1 MTLNLPAH
9 RLERL
14 REVLQWIQPPRK
26 RLAASKWHKLLGEL
40 QSMSPALPGT
50 RGLFSVLQSALSRGD
65 GHRVRLNQRV
75 YDVAADFTDLVD
87 ALASRPTRL
96 QELVPTPSSDALASR
111 PTRLQELVPTP
122 PSHVGAA
129 DACRLGMGGVWLD
142 ATGHAAPIVW
152 RHPFPSR
159 VAADLVTTAHPRG
172 SISISDLE
180 LTALIAQKDILAR
193 STDVREHTLW
203 LASDN
208 RAAVSWS
215 QKGSSTSTTAR
226 AYLLQFNALHQRKYR
241 YLARH
246 HYIPGPVNAMA
257 DAASWRWDLSD
268 DALLTYFDSHYPQ
281 ARSWQLHHLNSAT
294 NASVIG
300 ALSRKRPRDGYLVA
314 NVAAPL
320 MPPGLSGKPPFAKVC
335 TSLLPSLFAPV
346 TTSHSS
352 NSFGQRYRAGTVAPG
367 RHTVRSRTVE
377 DAVRAVGQAYARMGT
392 PDPRLNSHGKVDMR
406 LTSLYRAWKRDDE
419 PPKRVKSLPL
429 TVVSQVYSAAQH
441 ESTASAL
448 AAADCLV
455 LGFYFLLCP
464 GPGEYLGVPPQ
475 GLPGPLF
482 RLGDVQF

>member
-1 MTLNLPAH
+1 MP
-9 RLERL
+9 
-14 REVLQWIQPPRK
+14 
-26 RLAASKWHKLLGEL
+26 
-40 QSMSPALPGT
+40 PALPGT

-87 ALASRPTRL
+87 AL
-96 QELVPTPSSDALASR
+96 ESR

-129 DACRLGMGGVWLD
+129 DACRLGMGGVWFD

-180 LTALIAQKDILAR
+180 LTALIAHKDILAR
-193 STDVREHTLW
+193 STDVRERTLW

-215 QKGSSTSTTAR
+215 QKGSSTSITAR

-241 YLARH
+241 YLVRH

-257 DAASWRWDLSD
+257 DAASRRWDLSD
-268 DALLTYFDSHYPQ
+268 DVLLTYFDSHYPQ
-281 ARSWQLHHLNSAT
+281 ARSWQLYQLNSAT

-300 ALSRKRPRDGYLVA
+300 ALSRKRPRDGYLA

-320 MPPGLSGKPPFAKVC
+320 MPPGLSGKPFAQVC
-335 TSLLPSLFAPV
+335 TSLPSLFAPV
-346 TTSHSS
+346 ATSHSF
-352 NSFGQRYRAGTVAPG
+352 N
-367 RHTVRSRTVE
+367 
-377 DAVRAVGQAYARMGT
+377 
-392 PDPRLNSHGKVDMR
+392 
-406 LTSLYRAWKRDDE
+406 
-419 PPKRVKSLPL
+419 SLPNA
-429 TVVSQVYSAAQH
+429 TAPAPSFPAA
-441 ESTASAL
+441 TLSAL
-448 AAADCLV
+448 EQWRTPYERWV
-455 LGFYFLLCP
+455 RRTP
-464 GPGEYLGVPPQ
+464 GW
-475 GLPGPLF
+475 GPMTLA
-482 RLGDVQF
+482 